1 MQWVSE
7 GIWMGSKRSLQQE
20 TRDIQEHW
28 FRPTACD
35 YAEYD
40 YDYHADYDYD
50 YDYET
55 RHR

>member
-7 GIWMGSKRSLQQE
+7 GIWMGSQLSLQQE
-20 TRDIQEHW
+20 TRDLQDHW
-28 FRPTACD
+28 HRPTDCD

-40 YDYHADYDYD
+40 YDRHADYDYD

>member
-1 MQWVSE
+1 
-7 GIWMGSKRSLQQE
+7 MGSQLSLQQE
-20 TRDIQEHW
+20 TRDLQDHW
-28 FRPTACD
+28 FRPTDCD

-40 YDYHADYDYD
+40 YVYHADYDYDYD

>member
-1 MQWVSE
+1 
-7 GIWMGSKRSLQQE
+7 MGSQRSLQQE

-28 FRPTACD
+28 FGPTACD

-50 YDYET
+50 YDYDYET